1 MLYLLRPSCREGQF
15 FFENRDIRGPS
26 YTFGDFCVFMLE
38 SFFDWRRA
46 LTATGFALAAALAPA
61 SIFATQQVRAE
72 QKPADAAQS
81 PAKPAAKSWSVRV
94 SKSAPY
100 TFTVKAK
107 ESPLTEIAEEL
118 SRLTKV
124 PVTLSPVMAKQK
136 VSLDFAGLNL
146 EATLRMLAPQGYID
160 YVAGGEGG
168 DEPHPLALY
177 LQGAN
182 EKAPATTSAVR
193 GNSEAILIEGDT
205 EEGTDSESQRKR
217 EEEDPLRVS
226 WANNQLSV
234 RARKQPL
241 SVVLFKIASEV
252 GVPFEMRYES
262 AELVDVEFQN
272 YPLDQAFRSLS
283 PGVRFFYRVDLQ
295 TFQVQPLRLALLP
308 PAVPR
313 T

>member
-1 MLYLLRPSCREGQF
+1 
-15 FFENRDIRGPS
+15 
-26 YTFGDFCVFMLE
+26 MLE
-38 SFFDWRRA
+38 SLFNWRRA
-46 LTATGFALAAALAPA
+46 LPAVGFALAAAFAPA
-61 SIFATQQVRAE
+61 SIFAARQAPTG
-72 QKPADAAQS
+72 QKPAEPAPAQTQ
-81 PAKPAAKSWSVRV
+81 PAAKSWSVRM
-94 SKSAPY
+94 SKGDPH

-107 ESPLTEIAEEL
+107 ESALSEIAAEL
-118 SRLTKV
+118 ARLTKV
-124 PVTLSPVMAKQK
+124 PVTLSPLMAKQK

-146 EATLRMLAPQGYID
+146 EATLRMLAPQGYVD

-168 DEPHPLALY
+168 DEPKPLALY

-182 EKAPATTSAVR
+182 EKAPSTTAAVR

-205 EEGTDSESQRKR
+205 EEGTDSEAQKKR

-226 WANNQLSV
+226 WTNNQLSV

-262 AELVDVEFQN
+262 VELVDVEFQN
-272 YPLDQAFRSLS
+272 FPLEQAFRSIS
-283 PGVRFFYRVDLQ
+283 PGVRFYYRVDLQ
-295 TFQVQPLRLALLP
+295 TFQVQPLRLALMP
-308 PAVPR
+308 PAAPR

>member
-1 MLYLLRPSCREGQF
+1 
-15 FFENRDIRGPS
+15 
-26 YTFGDFCVFMLE
+26 MLE
-38 SFFDWRRA
+38 SLFSRRRA
-46 LTATGFALAAALAPA
+46 HAVAGLALVAAFMPA
-61 SIFATQQVRAE
+61 AVFATRQAGAEPQQAG
-72 QKPADAAQS
+72 AAQS
-81 PAKPAAKSWSVRV
+81 AVKPAAKSWSVRM
-94 SKSAPY
+94 SKGAPY
-100 TFTVKAK
+100 TFTVKSK
-107 ESPLTEIAEEL
+107 ETPLPEIAAEL

-124 PVTLSPVMAKQK
+124 SVTLSPLMAKQK

-146 EATLRMLAPQGYID
+146 EATLRMLAPQGYVD

-168 DEPHPLALY
+168 DEPKPLALY

-182 EKAPATTSAVR
+182 ERPPSTTAAVKGAT
-193 GNSEAILIEGDT
+193 EAILIEGDT
-205 EEGTDSESQRKR
+205 EEGTDSEAQKKR
-217 EEEDPLRVS
+217 EEEDPLRVT

-252 GVPFEMRYES
+252 GVPFELRYES
-262 AELVDVEFQN
+262 PEVVDVEFQN
-272 YPLDQAFRSLS
+272 YPLDQAFRSIA
-283 PGVRFFYRVDLQ
+283 PGVRFYYRVDLQ

>member
-1 MLYLLRPSCREGQF
+1 MLA
-15 FFENRDIRGPS
+15 
-26 YTFGDFCVFMLE
+26 
-38 SFFDWRRA
+38 SFINWRRA
-46 LTATGFALAAALAPA
+46 LPAAGFALAAAFAPA
-61 SIFATQQVRAE
+61 SIFATQRAGAA

-107 ESPLTEIAEEL
+107 ESPLAEIAEEL

-124 PVTLSPVMAKQK
+124 PVTLSPVMSRQK

-146 EATLRMLAPQGYID
+146 EATLRMLAPQGYVD
-160 YVAGGEGG
+160 YVAGGEDG
-168 DEPHPLALY
+168 EPKPLALY

-182 EKAPATTSAVR
+182 EKAPSTTAAVR

-205 EEGTDSESQRKR
+205 EEGADSEAQRKR
-217 EEEDPLRVS
+217 EEEDPLRVT
-226 WANNQLSV
+226 WTNNQLSV

-241 SVVLFKIASEV
+241 SVVLFKIATEV

-262 AELVDVEFQN
+262 AELVDVEFEN

-283 PGVRFFYRVDLQ
+283 PGVRFYYRVDLQ

-308 PAVPR
+308 PAAPR

>member
-1 MLYLLRPSCREGQF
+1 M
-15 FFENRDIRGPS
+15 
-26 YTFGDFCVFMLE
+26 
-38 SFFDWRRA
+38 
-46 LTATGFALAAALAPA
+46 
-61 SIFATQQVRAE
+61 
-72 QKPADAAQS
+72 
-81 PAKPAAKSWSVRV
+81 
-94 SKSAPY
+94 SKGAPY

-107 ESPLTEIAEEL
+107 ESPLSEIAAEL
-118 SRLTKV
+118 SKLTKV
-124 PVTLSPVMAKQK
+124 PVTLSPLMVKQK

-146 EATLRMLAPQGYID
+146 EATLRMLAPQGYVD
-160 YVAGGEGG
+160 YVAGGENG
-168 DEPHPLALY
+168 DEPKPLALY

-182 EKAPATTSAVR
+182 EKAPSTTATVR

-205 EEGTDSESQRKR
+205 EEGTDSEAQKKR
-217 EEEDPLRVS
+217 EEEDPLRVT

-241 SVVLFKIASEV
+241 SVVLFRIASEV
-252 GVPFEMRYES
+252 GVPFEMRHES

>member
-1 MLYLLRPSCREGQF
+1 
-15 FFENRDIRGPS
+15 
-26 YTFGDFCVFMLE
+26 MLE
-38 SFFDWRRA
+38 SLFNWRRA
-46 LTATGFALAAALAPA
+46 LSTAGFTLAIAFAPT
-61 SIFATQQVRAE
+61 SIFAAQQAGAV

-81 PAKPAAKSWSVRV
+81 PAKPAAKSWSVRK
-94 SKSAPY
+94 SKEAPY

-107 ESPLTEIAEEL
+107 ESPLPEIAEEL

-124 PVTLSPVMAKQK
+124 PVTLSAVMAKQK

-146 EATLRMLAPQGYID
+146 EATLRMLAPQGYVD
-160 YVAGGEGG
+160 YMVGGEGG
-168 DEPHPLALY
+168 DEPKPLALY
-177 LQGAN
+177 LQAAN
-182 EKAPATTSAVR
+182 EKAPSTTAAVR

-205 EEGTDSESQRKR
+205 EEGTDSEAQRKR
-217 EEEDPLRVS
+217 EEEDPLRVT

-262 AELVDVEFQN
+262 AEMVDVEFQN

-283 PGVRFFYRVDLQ
+283 PGVRFYYRVDLQ

-308 PAVPR
+308 PAAPR

>member
-1 MLYLLRPSCREGQF
+1 M
-15 FFENRDIRGPS
+15 
-26 YTFGDFCVFMLE
+26 
-38 SFFDWRRA
+38 
-46 LTATGFALAAALAPA
+46 
-61 SIFATQQVRAE
+61 
-72 QKPADAAQS
+72 
-81 PAKPAAKSWSVRV
+81 
-94 SKSAPY
+94 SKGAPY
-100 TFTVKAK
+100 TFTMKAK
-107 ESPLTEIAEEL
+107 ESPLSEIAAEL
-118 SRLTKV
+118 SKLSKV
-124 PVTLSPVMAKQK
+124 PVTLSPLMAKQK

-146 EATLRMLAPQGYID
+146 EATLRMLAPQAYVD
-160 YVAGGEGG
+160 YVAGGENG
-168 DEPHPLALY
+168 DEPKPLALY

-182 EKAPATTSAVR
+182 EKAPSTTATVR

-205 EEGTDSESQRKR
+205 EEGTDSEAQKKR
-217 EEEDPLRVS
+217 EEETPLRVTL
-226 WANNQLSV
+226 ANNQLSV

-241 SVVLFKIASEV
+241 SVVLFRIASEV

>member
-1 MLYLLRPSCREGQF
+1 
-15 FFENRDIRGPS
+15 
-26 YTFGDFCVFMLE
+26 MLE
-38 SFFDWRRA
+38 SLFNWRRA
-46 LTATGFALAAALAPA
+46 LPAAGFALVAVFTPT
-61 SIFATQQVRAE
+61 SIFATQQAGVE
-72 QKPADAAQS
+72 PKHTDAVQS
-81 PAKPAAKSWSVRV
+81 PAKPAAKSWSVRI
-94 SKSAPY
+94 SKGAPY

-107 ESPLTEIAEEL
+107 ESSLPEITAEL

-124 PVTLSPVMAKQK
+124 PVTLSPLMAKQK

-146 EATLRMLAPQGYID
+146 EATLRMLAPQGYVD

-168 DEPHPLALY
+168 EEPKPLALY

-182 EKAPATTSAVR
+182 ERPPSTTAAVH
-193 GNSEAILIEGDT
+193 GTTEAILIEGDT
-205 EEGTDSESQRKR
+205 EEGTDSEAQKKR
-217 EEEDPLRVS
+217 EEEDPLRVT
-226 WANNQLSV
+226 WVNNQLSV

-252 GVPFEMRYES
+252 GVPFEMRYET
-262 AELVDVEFQN
+262 AELVDVDFQN

-283 PGVRFFYRVDLQ
+283 PGVRFYYRVDLQ
-295 TFQVQPLRLALLP
+295 TFQVQPLRLSLQP

>member
-1 MLYLLRPSCREGQF
+1 MIESLL
-15 FFENRDIRGPS
+15 N
-26 YTFGDFCVFMLE
+26 
-38 SFFDWRRA
+38 WRRTLPA
-46 LTATGFALAAALAPA
+46 AGFALAVALAPA
-61 SIFATQQVRAE
+61 TIFATQQAGAAP
-72 QKPADAAQS
+72 KPADAPQS
-81 PAKPAAKSWSVRV
+81 PANPPLKSWSVRM
-94 SKSAPY
+94 SKSAPH
-100 TFTVKAK
+100 TFTVKSK
-107 ESPLTEIAEEL
+107 ETPLSEIAEEL
-118 SRLTKV
+118 ARLTKV
-124 PVTLSPVMAKQK
+124 SVTLSPVMAKQK

-146 EATLRMLAPQGYID
+146 EATLRMLAPQGFID

-168 DEPHPLALY
+168 DEPKPLALY

-182 EKAPATTSAVR
+182 ERPPSTTAAVR
-193 GNSEAILIEGDT
+193 GTSEAILIEGDT
-205 EEGTDSESQRKR
+205 EEGTDSEAQRKR
-217 EEEDPLRVS
+217 EEEDPLRVT

-272 YPLDQAFRSLS
+272 YSLDQALRSLA
-283 PGVRFFYRVDLQ
+283 PGVKFYYRVDLQ
-295 TFQVQPLRLALLP
+295 TFQVQPLRLALMP

>member
-1 MLYLLRPSCREGQF
+1 MIESLL
-15 FFENRDIRGPS
+15 N
-26 YTFGDFCVFMLE
+26 
-38 SFFDWRRA
+38 WRRA
-46 LTATGFALAAALAPA
+46 IPAAGFALVATFTPV
-61 SIFATQQVRAE
+61 SIFATQQAGAAP
-72 QKPADAAQS
+72 KPADAAQS
-81 PAKPAAKSWSVRV
+81 QAKPAAKTWSVRR
-94 SKSAPY
+94 SKAAPY

-107 ESPLTEIAEEL
+107 ESSLSEIAEEL
-118 SRLTKV
+118 SKLTKV
-124 PVTLSPVMAKQK
+124 PVTLSPLMAKQK

-146 EATLRMLAPQGYID
+146 EATLRMLAPQGYVD

-168 DEPHPLALY
+168 DEPKPLALY

-182 EKAPATTSAVR
+182 ERPPSTMAAVR

-205 EEGTDSESQRKR
+205 EEGTDSEAQRKR
-217 EEEDPLRVS
+217 TEEDPLRVT

-252 GVPFEMRYES
+252 GVPFEMRQES

-283 PGVRFFYRVDLQ
+283 PGVRFYYRVDLQ

>member
-1 MLYLLRPSCREGQF
+1 M
-15 FFENRDIRGPS
+15 
-26 YTFGDFCVFMLE
+26 
-38 SFFDWRRA
+38 
-46 LTATGFALAAALAPA
+46 
-61 SIFATQQVRAE
+61 
-72 QKPADAAQS
+72 
-81 PAKPAAKSWSVRV
+81 
-94 SKSAPY
+94 SKGAPY

-107 ESPLTEIAEEL
+107 DSPLSEITEEL
-118 SRLTKV
+118 SKLTKV
-124 PVTLSPVMAKQK
+124 PVTVSSVVGKQK
-136 VSLDFAGLNL
+136 VTLDFAGLNL
-146 EATLRMLAPQGYID
+146 EATLRMLAPQGYVD

-168 DEPHPLALY
+168 EEPKPLALY
-177 LQGAN
+177 LQGVN
-182 EKAPATTSAVR
+182 ERPPSTTAAVK
-193 GNSEAILIEGDT
+193 GITEAILIEGDT
-205 EEGTDSESQRKR
+205 EEGTDSEAQKKR
-217 EEEDPLRVS
+217 EEEDPLRIT

-272 YPLDQAFRSLS
+272 YTLDQAFRSLA
-283 PGVRFFYRVDLQ
+283 PGVRFYYRVDLQ

>member
-1 MLYLLRPSCREGQF
+1 
-15 FFENRDIRGPS
+15 
-26 YTFGDFCVFMLE
+26 MLE
-38 SFFDWRRA
+38 RFFNWRRA
-46 LTATGFALAAALAPA
+46 LPAAGFVLAAAFTPASVFAAQQTATG
-61 SIFATQQVRAE
+61 

-81 PAKPAAKSWSVRV
+81 QAKPVAKSWGVRM
-94 SKSAPY
+94 SKGAPH

-107 ESPLTEIAEEL
+107 ESPLSEIAGEL
-118 SRLTKV
+118 SKLTKV
-124 PVTLSPVMAKQK
+124 PVTLSPLMVRQK

-146 EATLRMLAPQGYID
+146 EATLRMLAPQGYVD

-168 DEPHPLALY
+168 DEPKPLALY

-182 EKAPATTSAVR
+182 ERAPSTTAAVR

-205 EEGTDSESQRKR
+205 EEGTDSEAQRKR

-241 SVVLFKIASEV
+241 SVVLFKIAGEV
-252 GVPFEMRYES
+252 GVPFEMRHES

-272 YPLDQAFRSLS
+272 YPLEQAFRSLS
-283 PGVRFFYRVDLQ
+283 PGVRFYYRVDLQ